1 MQPDREANQA
11 AFDPNF
17 WHSYF
22 YQKPSFEVLVSL
34 KEKVLASEEV
44 ATRYYYPD
52 KAGWSAREHVDH
64 DIQML
69 DHERMTRI
77 WRDAYEYALRTRQMS
92 QNQFRAWQANNG
104 IKVPT
109 SYYDKEVM
117 SAAQEGLDRTFVE
130 TDDKPREQSTDEERK
145 LKAYKEDLERTASA
159 GRGRSAPENKPTP
172 DRYDT
177 RASGE
182 RSFLGSEG
190 ATVAGKTSPSRLR

>member
-1 MQPDREANQA
+1 MQRETTGDTQA
-11 AFDPNF
+11 VFDPDF

-69 DHERMTRI
+69 DHDRTLRI
-77 WRDAYEYALRTRQMS
+77 WRNAYEYALQTRQMS

-104 IKVPT
+104 VKVPT
-109 SYYDKEVM
+109 SYYDNEVM
-117 SAAQEGLDRTFVE
+117 NAAKEGLDRTFVE
-130 TDDKPREQSTDEERK
+130 TDDKPAETSTDEERK
-145 LKAYKEDLERTASA
+145 LKAYKEDLERARAT
-159 GRGRSAPENKPTP
+159 KPTP
-172 DRYDT
+172 DRYDI

-182 RSFLGSEG
+182 RSVLSREG
-190 ATVAGKTSPSRLR
+190 ATVASQAGPGGLRSSRT